1 MQLGIEV
8 TYPVPESIVVS
19 SMTLFVQ
26 LISFFLTSAYG
37 FALKEFGDTASN
49 IGIMCILITSVILAC
64 LIPPDLKRENIEK
77 MTAVHE
83 LKEFIPKS

>member
-1 MQLGIEV
+1 M
-8 TYPVPESIVVS
+8 
-19 SMTLFVQ
+19 
-26 LISFFLTSAYG
+26 TSAYG

-83 LKEFIPKS
+83 LKEFIPKSWITSEEYDEHNLWYCILYFYF